1 MMSES
6 GQMHTILLT
15 LELFRMFPFFTVVNL
30 KSIVRSSYNGQLPC
44 IIEIQRRHVRLIV
57 IGSESLR

>member
-1 MMSES
+1 MMSEAS
-6 GQMHTILLT
+6 QVYTILLT
-15 LELFRMFPFFTVVNL
+15 LELFCMFPLFTVVNL
-30 KSIVRSSYNGQLPC
+30 KSIVRSSHDSQFSC